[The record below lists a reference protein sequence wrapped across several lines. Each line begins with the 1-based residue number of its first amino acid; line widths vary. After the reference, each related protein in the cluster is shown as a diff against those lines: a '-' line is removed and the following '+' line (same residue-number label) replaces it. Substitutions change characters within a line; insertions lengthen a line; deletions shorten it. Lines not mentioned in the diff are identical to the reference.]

1 MAKWNPQSVHSDL
14 AAFSE
19 DPRVK
24 EELRRR
30 RRRRVL
36 ISVILC
42 AIVGF
47 SAKPA
52 YQALRKLQID
62 RNLEA
67 AKAAARI
74 EDWGNARNKARSV
87 LLARP
92 ADFDAYRIWYQALS
106 HMGEPRTY
114 MVAANLFMHPRAT
127 REDRLSA
134 LGVLARQGPEAVA
147 LSAYASLDESMREEP
162 AALAALSPLL
172 VRRGQAV
179 LVEKVLRETSTD
191 DPAIRLE
198 LLRALCSVPT
208 AERVGEARTLFAGL
222 LKSGA
227 SEPALEA
234 LLILGETPGGLAK
247 GPPLPPLPE
256 WVQAQPKATTLHHLI
271 ALHPA
276 IDEAAGATDAVIQ
289 KAIDR
294 FLGIDPGTL
303 GTWLIR
309 HEKSALAADLL
320 AEPAKS
326 SPTAFIARLHALLR
340 EKRTSDVAALLAE
353 PPASCDLV
361 DLELA
366 KAAAARMTGDSAA
379 ESNAWNQALNNA
391 AFDQSRNRF
400 LEIGKYS
407 ATLGTREIIDDSWVA
422 AIRIGWGPIPLY
434 RDLQPV
440 FASLASKSRSEDL
453 LAICRTL
460 LRFEPQNP
468 ELINNFHY
476 LALLHEVIAP
486 ADAIKALEDLI
497 AANPEVAE
505 FRSALA
511 LAHLMADEPQKAL
524 AQLPILKQS
533 KRVSPLMIRALDGTA
548 RVLAG
553 ETEAGSALLAGINW
567 RAFMR
572 AESLAFRRLLTRLE
586 IQNLPLPP
594 MEQIP
599 PAPDPENAPAWR
611 RAVERLEKERAKD
624 TLPAL
629 PMPRIPGTEPANA
642 D

>member
-1 MAKWNPQSVHSDL
+1 MAKWNPQSVHTDL
-14 AAFSE
+14 AAFSD

-30 RRRRVL
+30 RRIIITVA
-36 ISVILC
+36 VIAALL
-42 AIVGF
+42 VGF
-47 SAKPA
+47 GGPPA
-52 YQALRKLQID
+52 YRAIRKLQID

-74 EDWGNARNKARSV
+74 EDWGTARNKARSV

-92 ADFDAYRIWYQALS
+92 GDFEAYRVWYQALS
-106 HMGEPRTY
+106 HMNEPRTY

-147 LSAYASLDESMREEP
+147 LSAYASLDESMRQEP
-162 AALAALSPLL
+162 AALAALAPLL
-172 VRRGQAV
+172 VRRGQAT
-179 LVEKVLRETSTD
+179 LVEKTLRETSSA
-191 DPAIRLE
+191 DPAVRLE

-208 AERVGEARTLFAGL
+208 AERIEEARVLFAGL
-222 LKSGA
+222 IESGA
-227 SEPALEA
+227 SEIALEA
-234 LLILGETPGGLAK
+234 LLILGDTPGGLAK
-247 GPPLPPLPE
+247 GPPLPALPE

-276 IDEAAGATDAVIQ
+276 IDEAAGATDAIFQ
-289 KAIDR
+289 RAIDR

-340 EKRTSDVAALLAE
+340 EKRTSEIAELLAE
-353 PPASCDLV
+353 PPAACDLV

-366 KAAAARMTGDSAA
+366 KAAAARMMGDPAA
-379 ESNAWNQALNNA
+379 ETNAWIQALNNA

-400 LEIGKYS
+400 LEIGKYAS
-407 ATLGTREIIDDSWVA
+407 TVGTRDIIDDSWVA

-453 LAICRTL
+453 LAVCRTL
-460 LRFEPQNP
+460 LRFESRNP
-468 ELINNFHY
+468 ELINNYHY
-476 LALLHEVIAP
+476 LALLHEVVAP
-486 ADAIKALEDLI
+486 ATAAKALENLI
-497 AANPEVAE
+497 AANPEAAE

-511 LAHLMADEPQKAL
+511 LAHLMAGEPQKAL
-524 AQLPILKQS
+524 DQIPALKQS
-533 KRVSPLMIRALDGTA
+533 KRVSPLMIRALEGTA
-548 RVLAG
+548 RILAG

-567 RAFMR
+567 RSFMR
-572 AESLAFRRLLTRLE
+572 AESLAFRHLLTRLE
-586 IQNLPLPP
+586 VQNLPLPP

-599 PAPDPENAPAWR
+599 PPPDPENAPAWK

-624 TLPAL
+624 VLPAL
-629 PMPRIPGTEPANA
+629 PVPRIPGTEAA
-642 D
+642 ETH